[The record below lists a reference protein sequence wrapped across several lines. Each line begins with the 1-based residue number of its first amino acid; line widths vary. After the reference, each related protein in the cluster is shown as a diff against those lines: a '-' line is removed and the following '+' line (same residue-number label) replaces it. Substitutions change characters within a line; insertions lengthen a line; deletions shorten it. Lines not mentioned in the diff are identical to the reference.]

1 MNTNPTARRVATIE
15 GWLHEPTSTRGQPSE
30 GHTSAVNVLRMVNH
44 PQQHTAV
51 EPVPFRAKPGPLRSI
66 KLASSMKP
74 CKTERRAQGC
84 AGTGGACISHPDCP
98 DVHCEGHPDN
108 MGTATQVDP
117 IDRAIYMRSFIRGL
131 VIFWGMVAWAIWSW
145 AA

>member
-15 GWLHEPTSTRGQPSE
+15 GWLHQPTSSHGQPSE
-30 GHTSAVNVLRMVNH
+30 GHSSAVNVLRMVNSSH
-44 PQQHTAV
+44 EHQAA
-51 EPVPFRAKPGPLRSI
+51 EAVPFRAKPAPLRSI
-66 KLASSMKP
+66 KLASSIKP

-108 MGTATQVDP
+108 MGTASPRKPALSTERLVWCVV
-117 IDRAIYMRSFIRGL
+117 AVYAVLLLGSVALMARG
-131 VIFWGMVAWAIWSW
+131 
-145 AA
+145 